1 MDAKSSRAVINRMGI
16 SWFSSRTVLAN
27 SKPSVPG
34 IIMSETIRSNS
45 VPPYI
50 AS

>member
-1 MDAKSSRAVINRMGI
+1 MEAKSSRAVIKRMGI

-27 SKPSVPG
+27 SKPSIPG
-34 IIMSETIRSNS
+34 IMMSERIRSNRL
-45 VPPYI
+45 PPYM